1 MTDVENAG
9 AMPPAD
15 EPRDKPPG
23 WIDDVGDLVSGVK
36 RVAGSHFRLLGAEV
50 ALARSGIVMMLF
62 MALAATTFAVG
73 LGFTLMALL
82 GWALFLWL
90 GSWTWA
96 LSALALGQVLL
107 LVGSIIIFKRCM
119 AWLGLPVSRAE
130 LKALVKEATE
140 HGVAEGEA
148 YERVRKAGSG
158 S

>member
-1 MTDVENAG
+1 MTDVGNAG
-9 AMPPAD
+9 GLPPAD
-15 EPRDKPPG
+15 EPREKPPG
-23 WIDDVGDLVSGVK
+23 WIDDVGDLVKGVK
-36 RVAGSHFRLLGAEV
+36 HVAGGHFRLLGAEV

-90 GSWTWA
+90 KSWTWA
-96 LSALALGQVLL
+96 LCALALGQVLL
-107 LVGSIIIFKRCM
+107 LLGSIFVFKRCM

-130 LKALVKEATE
+130 LKALVKEATA

-148 YERVRKAGSG
+148 YERVRKASRGS
-158 S
+158 